1 MAEVLHVLPRT
12 LWAPEGPHD
21 HGMLGDPEV
30 LLEAPWNPGAP
41 EASAVE
47 KTPRT
52 HAQVYQGEL
61 GACLEAPRRQ
71 VEERGALTETGPLA
85 QQP

>member
-1 MAEVLHVLPRT
+1 MVLPVVPRT
-12 LWAPEGPHD
+12 PWAPEGPHD

-30 LLEAPWNPGAP
+30 LLEAPRNPGAP

-61 GACLEAPRRQ
+61 GACPEALRSQ

>member
-1 MAEVLHVLPRT
+1 
-12 LWAPEGPHD
+12 
-21 HGMLGDPEV
+21 MLGDPEV
-30 LLEAPWNPGAP
+30 LLEAPRNPGAP

-61 GACLEAPRRQ
+61 GACPEALRSQ
-71 VEERGALTETGPLA
+71 VEERGALTETGQPA
-85 QQP
+85 QQPQAETSGFLQRKRELQGALH